1 MKKLLLCFY
10 VTIAFFCVKAQPVI
24 PNKVA
29 SWSFNGNF
37 IDAGGNAIN
46 GTNFGATATTNK
58 FGQANAA
65 MDFNNPSTTG
75 AVVAYATHHANA
87 ALNYSGTQN
96 FSISLVAFVTSP
108 FSHTVGLYDNNLN
121 YFGYG
126 MWIWQPGAAP
136 ELRFNYK
143 NGSLGALNV
152 PIGQWIHICAIR
164 EGGVLKLF
172 INGVLKASGPEGTLV
187 PAYNFPARF
196 GSMFYMSQPGIQYNG
211 MLGKLDEVSIYN
223 RALTSAEVL
232 QLAVA
237 LLPIKLG
244 NFSASTKNG
253 TVRLL
258 WQTLTESQSRDFS
271 IERSADGTNFSKI
284 GEVAAA
290 GQSAL
295 TKDYEFTDAQPLT
308 GNAFYRLRMNDLDGT
323 SSVSRVIVVNTASK
337 TSGVKLY
344 PNLVGDNIQFQIS
357 GNEREKV
364 KVEVIDMAGR
374 LHYIQ
379 FINLKEGNQTI
390 SLPVIPIAKGLYQ
403 LRVSGQARTHV
414 VSFVKN

>member
-1 MKKLLLCFY
+1 
-10 VTIAFFCVKAQPVI
+10 
-24 PNKVA
+24 
-29 SWSFNGNF
+29 
-37 IDAGGNAIN
+37 
-46 GTNFGATATTNK
+46 
-58 FGQANAA
+58 
-65 MDFNNPSTTG
+65 
-75 AVVAYATHHANA
+75 
-87 ALNYSGTQN
+87 
-96 FSISLVAFVTSP
+96 
-108 FSHTVGLYDNNLN
+108 
-121 YFGYG
+121 
-126 MWIWQPGAAP
+126 
-136 ELRFNYK
+136 
-143 NGSLGALNV
+143 
-152 PIGQWIHICAIR
+152 
-164 EGGVLKLF
+164 
-172 INGVLKASGPEGTLV
+172 
-187 PAYNFPARF
+187 
-196 GSMFYMSQPGIQYNG
+196 

-237 LLPIKLG
+237 LLPMKLG

-284 GEVAAA
+284 GELAAA

-295 TKDYEFTDAQPLT
+295 TKDYEFTDAQPLN

-344 PNLVGDNIQFQIS
+344 PNPVGDNIQFQIS

-374 LHYIQ
+374 LHYTQ